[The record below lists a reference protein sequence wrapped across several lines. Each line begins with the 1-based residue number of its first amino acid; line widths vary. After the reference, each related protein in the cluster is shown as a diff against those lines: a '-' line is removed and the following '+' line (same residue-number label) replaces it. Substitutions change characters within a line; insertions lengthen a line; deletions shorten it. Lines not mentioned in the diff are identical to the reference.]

1 MGRLDDGAERLDSR
15 AVIGEA
21 VAALGSRGERT
32 AEQVLAEYLRGL
44 HRGKRVAG
52 DIGGDIAILDALD
65 AVLDRNDR
73 RGSAALGGGGNRL
86 SDNGLGDERAGAVVY
101 GNELPAFS
109 GAAVMP
115 ARTDSVRV
123 SPPRVTVHS
132 LSMEKAFASSV

>member
-1 MGRLDDGAERLDSR
+1 MVPSDSTAG

-73 RGSAALGGGGNRL
+73 RGSAVLGGGGNRL
-86 SDNGLGDERAGAVVY
+86 GDNGLGDERAGAVVY
-101 GNELPAFS
+101 GNEHGVFRCGRDACENGFRAGLAARALPCTACQWRRPS
-109 GAAVMP
+109 P
-115 ARTDSVRV
+115 ARYR
-123 SPPRVTVHS
+123 
-132 LSMEKAFASSV
+132 A

>member
-1 MGRLDDGAERLDSR
+1 MRILLVLPCEERFRNENVLRRGDLNVLVAAVGRLDDGAERLDSR

-73 RGSAALGGGGNRL
+73 RGSA
-86 SDNGLGDERAGAVVY
+86 V
-101 GNELPAFS
+101 
-109 GAAVMP
+109 
-115 ARTDSVRV
+115 
-123 SPPRVTVHS
+123 PPQ
-132 LSMEKAFASSV
+132 